1 MKILIV
7 TDAWYPQVNG
17 VVRTL
22 DETSKKIK
30 KLGHEVKLITP
41 EGFLTIPCPTYPE
54 IKLSL
59 FPGAKVSSM
68 IRDFNPDCLHISTE
82 GPLGLAARGYASRNG
97 LAFTSAYHT
106 RFPEYVYART
116 KLPLKITYSF
126 LRWFHNR
133 SELVMVPTEEV
144 KKDLIKHKIGKP
156 KIWSRG
162 VDLDIFKPKKGR
174 RKNKNPILLNVGR
187 VAVEKN
193 LEEFLKI
200 DLPYEKWVVGD
211 GPAFKELK
219 KKYPKVIFHG
229 AKSKEELEYYYN
241 KADVFVFPSKTDTFG
256 LVLLEAMACGLPV
269 AAFPVSGPLDVIGNS
284 NAGIL
289 NSNLKEACKKALLIP
304 RKVPREYAKK
314 FSWESTSKTFE
325 SYLVSIRDKD
335 TTYNIEDNPHKGNT
349 GITRALHAAKN
360 SCSGLIFALREESA
374 FRQEIFLVII
384 SLSVIII
391 AEVSA
396 IEIIFMTFATSL
408 VLIIELLNSSVE
420 AAVDRIS
427 FEYHGLSKR
436 AKDYGSAAVM
446 LSIFL
451 WTLIHGLV
459 LFN

>member
-1 MKILIV
+1 MKIIIV

-22 DETSKKIK
+22 DETSKQLK
-30 KLGHEVKLITP
+30 KLGHEVKLISP

-54 IKLSL
+54 IRLSL

-68 IRDFNPDCLHISTE
+68 IREFNPDCLHISTE
-82 GPLGLAARGYASRNG
+82 GPLGLSARGYASRNG

-106 RFPEYVYART
+106 RFPEYVHART
-116 KLPLKITYSF
+116 KLPLKLTYSF
-126 LRWFHNR
+126 LRWFHSR

-144 KKDLIKHKIGKP
+144 KKDLIKYKIGNP

-162 VDLDIFKPKKGR
+162 VDLEIFKPKKGR
-174 RKNKNPILLNVGR
+174 RKNKKPILLNVGR

-193 LEEFLKI
+193 LEAFLKI

-211 GPAFKELK
+211 GPALKELK
-219 KKYPKVIFHG
+219 KKYPEVIFHG
-229 AKSKEELEYYYN
+229 AKNKEELEYYYN

-269 AAFPVSGPLDVIGNS
+269 AAFPVSGPLDVIGSS
-284 NAGIL
+284 NAGCL
-289 NSNLKEACKKALLIP
+289 NSSLKEACKKALLIP
-304 RKVPREYAKK
+304 RKVPREYAKT
-314 FSWESTSKTFE
+314 FSWEVTSKTFE
-325 SYLVSIRDKD
+325 TYLVSIRDKD

-349 GITRALHAAKN
+349 GVTRALHAAKN
-360 SCSGLIFALREESA
+360 SWSGLIFALREESA

-384 SLSVIII
+384 SLSIIMI
-391 AEVSA
+391 TEVSI
-396 IEIIFMTFATSL
+396 IEIILMIFATSL
-408 VLIIELLNSSVE
+408 VLIVELLNSSVE
-420 AAVDRIS
+420 AAIDRIS

-446 LSIFL
+446 ISLFL

>member
-1 MKILIV
+1 MKIIIV

-22 DETSKKIK
+22 DETSKQLK
-30 KLGHEVKLITP
+30 KLGHEVKLISP

-54 IKLSL
+54 IRLSL

-68 IRDFNPDCLHISTE
+68 IREFNPDCLHISTE
-82 GPLGLAARGYASRNG
+82 GPLGLSARGYASRNG

-106 RFPEYVYART
+106 RFPEYVHART
-116 KLPLKITYSF
+116 KLPLKLTYSF
-126 LRWFHNR
+126 LRWFHSR

-144 KKDLIKHKIGKP
+144 KKDLIKYKIGNP

-162 VDLDIFKPKKGR
+162 VDLEIFKPKKGR
-174 RKNKNPILLNVGR
+174 KKNKKPILLNVGR

-193 LEEFLKI
+193 LEAFLKI

-211 GPAFKELK
+211 GPALKELK
-219 KKYPKVIFHG
+219 KKYPEVIFHG
-229 AKSKEELEYYYN
+229 AKNKEELEYYYN

-269 AAFPVSGPLDVIGNS
+269 AAFPVSGPLDVIGSS
-284 NAGIL
+284 NAGCL
-289 NSNLKEACKKALLIP
+289 NSSLKEACKKALLIP
-304 RKVPREYAKK
+304 RKVPREYAKT
-314 FSWESTSKTFE
+314 FSWEATSKTFE
-325 SYLVSIRDKD
+325 TYLVSIRDKD

-349 GITRALHAAKN
+349 GVTRALHAAKN
-360 SCSGLIFALREESA
+360 SWSGLIFALREESA

-384 SLSVIII
+384 SLSIIMI
-391 AEVSA
+391 TEVSI
-396 IEIIFMTFATSL
+396 IEIILMIFATSL
-408 VLIIELLNSSVE
+408 VLIVELLNSSVE
-420 AAVDRIS
+420 AAIDRIS

-446 LSIFL
+446 ISLFL

>member
-22 DETSKKIK
+22 DETSKQLK

-41 EGFLTIPCPTYPE
+41 EHFLTIPCPTYPE

-144 KKDLIKHKIGKP
+144 KKDLIKYKIGNP

-200 DLPYEKWVVGD
+200 DLSYEKWVVGD

-269 AAFPVSGPLDVIGNS
+269 AAFPVSGPLDVIGSS
-284 NAGIL
+284 NAGCL
-289 NSNLKEACKKALLIP
+289 NSSLKEACKKALLIP
-304 RKVPREYAKK
+304 RKVPREYAKT
-314 FSWESTSKTFE
+314 FSWEATSKTFE
-325 SYLVSIRDKD
+325 TYLVSIRDKD

-349 GITRALHAAKN
+349 GVTRALHAAKN
-360 SCSGLIFALREESA
+360 SWSGLIFALREESA

-384 SLSVIII
+384 SLSIIMI
-391 AEVSA
+391 TEVSI
-396 IEIIFMTFATSL
+396 IEIILMIFATSL
-408 VLIIELLNSSVE
+408 VLIVELLNSSIE
-420 AAVDRIS
+420 AAIDRIS

-446 LSIFL
+446 ISLFL
-451 WTLIHGLV
+451 WILIHGLV

>member
-1 MKILIV
+1 MKIIIV

-22 DETSKKIK
+22 DETSKQLK

-54 IKLSL
+54 IRLSL

-68 IRDFNPDCLHISTE
+68 IREFNPDCLHISTE
-82 GPLGLAARGYASRNG
+82 GPLGLSARGYASRNG

-106 RFPEYVYART
+106 RFPEYVHART
-116 KLPLKITYSF
+116 KLPLKLTYSF
-126 LRWFHNR
+126 LRWFHSR

-144 KKDLIKHKIGKP
+144 KKDLIKYKIGNP

-162 VDLDIFKPKKGR
+162 VDLEIFKPKKGR
-174 RKNKNPILLNVGR
+174 RKNKKPILLNVGR

-211 GPAFKELK
+211 GPALKELK
-219 KKYPKVIFHG
+219 KKYPEVIFHG
-229 AKSKEELEYYYN
+229 AKNKEELEYYYN

-269 AAFPVSGPLDVIGNS
+269 AAFPVSGPLDVIGSS
-284 NAGIL
+284 NAGCL
-289 NSNLKEACKKALLIP
+289 NSSLKEACKKALLIP
-304 RKVPREYAKK
+304 RKVPREYAKT
-314 FSWESTSKTFE
+314 FSWEATSKTFE
-325 SYLVSIRDKD
+325 TYLVSIRDKD

-349 GITRALHAAKN
+349 GVTRALHAAKN
-360 SCSGLIFALREESA
+360 SWSGLIFALREESA

-384 SLSVIII
+384 SLSIIMI
-391 AEVSA
+391 TEVSI
-396 IEIIFMTFATSL
+396 IEIILMIFATSL
-408 VLIIELLNSSVE
+408 VLIVELLNSSIE
-420 AAVDRIS
+420 AAIDRIS

-446 LSIFL
+446 ISLFL

>member
-1 MKILIV
+1 MKIIIV

-22 DETSKKIK
+22 DETSKQLK
-30 KLGHEVKLITP
+30 KLGHEVKLISP

-54 IKLSL
+54 IRLSL

-68 IRDFNPDCLHISTE
+68 IREFNPDCLHISTE
-82 GPLGLAARGYASRNG
+82 GPLGLSARGYASRNG

-106 RFPEYVYART
+106 RFPEYVHART

-126 LRWFHNR
+126 LRWFHSR

-144 KKDLIKHKIGKP
+144 KKDLIKYKIGNP

-162 VDLDIFKPKKGR
+162 VDLEIFKPKKGR
-174 RKNKNPILLNVGR
+174 RKNKKPILLNVGR

-211 GPAFKELK
+211 GPALKELK
-219 KKYPKVIFHG
+219 KKYPEVIFHG
-229 AKSKEELEYYYN
+229 AKNKEELEYYYN

-269 AAFPVSGPLDVIGNS
+269 AAFPVSGPLDVIGSS
-284 NAGIL
+284 NAGCL
-289 NSNLKEACKKALLIP
+289 NSSLKEACKKALLIP
-304 RKVPREYAKK
+304 RKVPREYAKT
-314 FSWESTSKTFE
+314 FSWEATSKTFE
-325 SYLVSIRDKD
+325 TYLVSIRDKD

-349 GITRALHAAKN
+349 GVTRALHAAKN
-360 SCSGLIFALREESA
+360 SWSGLIFALREESA

-384 SLSVIII
+384 SLSIIMI
-391 AEVSA
+391 TEVSI
-396 IEIIFMTFATSL
+396 IEIILMIFATSL
-408 VLIIELLNSSVE
+408 VLIVELLNSSIE
-420 AAVDRIS
+420 AAIDRIS

-446 LSIFL
+446 ISLFL

>member
-1 MKILIV
+1 MKIIIV

-22 DETSKKIK
+22 DETSKQLI
-30 KLGHEVKLITP
+30 KLGHEVKLISP
-41 EGFLTIPCPTYPE
+41 EGFFTIPCPTYPE

-68 IRDFNPDCLHISTE
+68 IREFNPDCLHISTE
-82 GPLGLAARGYASRNG
+82 GPLGLAARAYASRNS

-106 RFPEYVYART
+106 RFPEYVHARI
-116 KLPLKITYSF
+116 KLPLKITYAF
-126 LRWFHNR
+126 LRWFHSR

-144 KKDLIKHKIGKP
+144 KKDLLKYKIGNP
-156 KIWSRG
+156 QIWARG
-162 VDLDIFKPKKGR
+162 VDLEIFKPKKGR

-187 VAVEKN
+187 VSVEKN

-200 DLPYEKWVVGD
+200 DLPYDKWVVGD
-211 GPAFKELK
+211 GPALKELK

-269 AAFPVSGPLDVIGNS
+269 AALPVSGPLDVIGNS
-284 NAGIL
+284 DAGNL
-289 NSNLKEACKKALLIP
+289 NLNLKEACMKALLIP
-304 RKVPREYAKK
+304 RKVAREYAKT
-314 FSWESTSKTFE
+314 FSWEITSRTFE
-325 SYLVSIRDKD
+325 TYLVRIRDKD

-349 GITRALHAAKN
+349 GITRVLHAAKN
-360 SCSGLIFALREESA
+360 SWSGLVFAIREESA
-374 FRQEIFLVII
+374 FRQEMILVLVSFLI
-384 SLSVIII
+384 LLLTETSVIEKILMI
-391 AEVSA
+391 
-396 IEIIFMTFATSL
+396 FATSL

-446 LSIFL
+446 LSLFL

>member
-22 DETSKKIK
+22 DETSKQIK

>member
-1 MKILIV
+1 MKIIIV

-22 DETSKKIK
+22 DETSKQLK

-41 EGFLTIPCPTYPE
+41 EHFITIPCPTYPE

-144 KKDLIKHKIGKP
+144 KKDLIKYKIGNP

-193 LEEFLKI
+193 LQEFLKI

-269 AAFPVSGPLDVIGNS
+269 AAFPVSGPLDVIGDS

-304 RKVPREYAKK
+304 RKAPREYAKK

-360 SCSGLIFALREESA
+360 SWSGLIFALREESA
-374 FRQEIFLVII
+374 FRQEMFLVII
-384 SLSVIII
+384 SFSVIII
-391 AEVSA
+391 AEVST

-446 LSIFL
+446 LSLFL

>member
-1 MKILIV
+1 MKIIIV

-22 DETSKKIK
+22 DETSKQLK
-30 KLGHEVKLITP
+30 KLGHEVKLISP

-54 IKLSL
+54 IRLSL

-68 IRDFNPDCLHISTE
+68 IREFNPDCLHISTE
-82 GPLGLAARGYASRNG
+82 GPLGLSARGYASRNG

-106 RFPEYVYART
+106 RFPEYVHART
-116 KLPLKITYSF
+116 KLPLKLTYSF
-126 LRWFHNR
+126 LRWFHSR

-144 KKDLIKHKIGKP
+144 KKDLIKYKIGNP

-162 VDLDIFKPKKGR
+162 VDLEIFKPKKGR
-174 RKNKNPILLNVGR
+174 KKNKKPILLNVGR

-193 LEEFLKI
+193 LEAFLKI

-211 GPAFKELK
+211 GPALKELK
-219 KKYPKVIFHG
+219 KKYPEVIFHG
-229 AKSKEELEYYYN
+229 AKNKEELEYYYN

-269 AAFPVSGPLDVIGNS
+269 AAFPVSGPLDVIGSS
-284 NAGIL
+284 NAGCL
-289 NSNLKEACKKALLIP
+289 NSSLKEACKKALLIP
-304 RKVPREYAKK
+304 RKVPREYAKT
-314 FSWESTSKTFE
+314 FSWEATSKIFE
-325 SYLVSIRDKD
+325 TYLVSIRDKD

-349 GITRALHAAKN
+349 GVTRALHAAKN
-360 SCSGLIFALREESA
+360 SWSGLIFALREESA

-384 SLSVIII
+384 SLSIIMI
-391 AEVSA
+391 TEVSI
-396 IEIIFMTFATSL
+396 IEIILMIFATSL
-408 VLIIELLNSSVE
+408 VLIVELLNSSVE
-420 AAVDRIS
+420 AAIDRIS

-446 LSIFL
+446 ISLFL

>member
-1 MKILIV
+1 MKIIIV

-22 DETSKKIK
+22 DETSKQLI
-30 KLGHEVKLITP
+30 KLGHEVKLISP
-41 EGFLTIPCPTYPE
+41 EGFFTIPCPTYPE

-68 IRDFNPDCLHISTE
+68 IKEFNPDCLHISTE
-82 GPLGLAARGYASRNG
+82 GPLGLAARAYASRNS

-106 RFPEYVYART
+106 RFPEYVHARI
-116 KLPLKITYSF
+116 KLPLKITYAF
-126 LRWFHNR
+126 LRWFHSR

-144 KKDLIKHKIGKP
+144 KKDLLKYKIGNP
-156 KIWSRG
+156 QIWARG
-162 VDLDIFKPKKGR
+162 VDLEIFKPKKGR

-187 VAVEKN
+187 VSVEKN

-200 DLPYEKWVVGD
+200 DLPYDKWVVGD
-211 GPAFKELK
+211 GPALKELK

-269 AAFPVSGPLDVIGNS
+269 AALPVSGPLDVIGNS
-284 NAGIL
+284 DAGNL
-289 NSNLKEACKKALLIP
+289 NLNLKEACKKALLIP
-304 RKVPREYAKK
+304 RKVAREYAKT
-314 FSWESTSKTFE
+314 FSWEITSRTFE
-325 SYLVSIRDKD
+325 TYLVRIRDKD

-349 GITRALHAAKN
+349 GITRVLHAAKN
-360 SCSGLIFALREESA
+360 SWSGLVFAIREESA
-374 FRQEIFLVII
+374 FRQEMILVLVSFLILLL
-384 SLSVIII
+384 SETSVIEKILMI
-391 AEVSA
+391 
-396 IEIIFMTFATSL
+396 FATFL

-446 LSIFL
+446 LSLFL

>member
-22 DETSKKIK
+22 DETSKELK

-193 LEEFLKI
+193 LQEFLKI

-374 FRQEIFLVII
+374 FRQEMFLVII

>member
-1 MKILIV
+1 MKIIIV

-22 DETSKKIK
+22 DETSKQLI
-30 KLGHEVKLITP
+30 KLGHEVKLISP
-41 EGFLTIPCPTYPE
+41 EGFFTIPCPTYPE

-68 IRDFNPDCLHISTE
+68 IKEFNPDCLHISTE
-82 GPLGLAARGYASRNG
+82 GPLGLAARAYASRNS

-106 RFPEYVYART
+106 RFPEYVHARI
-116 KLPLKITYSF
+116 KLPLKITYAF
-126 LRWFHNR
+126 LRWFHSR

-144 KKDLIKHKIGKP
+144 KKDLLKYKIGNP
-156 KIWSRG
+156 QIWARG
-162 VDLDIFKPKKGR
+162 VDLEIFKPKKGR

-187 VAVEKN
+187 VSVEKN

-200 DLPYEKWVVGD
+200 DLPYDKWVVGD
-211 GPAFKELK
+211 GPALKELK

-269 AAFPVSGPLDVIGNS
+269 AALPVSGPLDVIGNS
-284 NAGIL
+284 DAGNL
-289 NSNLKEACKKALLIP
+289 NLNLKEACKKALLIP
-304 RKVPREYAKK
+304 RKVAREYAKT
-314 FSWESTSKTFE
+314 FSWEITSRTFE
-325 SYLVSIRDKD
+325 TYLVRIRDKD

-349 GITRALHAAKN
+349 GITRVLHAAKN
-360 SCSGLIFALREESA
+360 SWSGLVFAIREESA
-374 FRQEIFLVII
+374 FRQEMILVLVSFLILLL
-384 SLSVIII
+384 SETSVIEKILMI
-391 AEVSA
+391 
-396 IEIIFMTFATSL
+396 FATSL

-446 LSIFL
+446 LSLFL